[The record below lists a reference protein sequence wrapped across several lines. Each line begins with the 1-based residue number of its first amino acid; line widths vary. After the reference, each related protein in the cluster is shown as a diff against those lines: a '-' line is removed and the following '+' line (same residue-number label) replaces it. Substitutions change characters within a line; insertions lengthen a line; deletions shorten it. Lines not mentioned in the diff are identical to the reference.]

1 MTEESYEQLDEL
13 FKEIR
18 LGLAKVRQSDP
29 KTVDDLKSLLT
40 QLEFWVESLV
50 TDSLKLKSLEGL
62 LQKTTELAKRLR
74 EGLDR
79 GDGDPGHSTVTGT
92 SQSPGEDL
100 RQATSKQ

>member
-50 TDSLKLKSLEGL
+50 QDSLKLKSLEGL
-62 LQKTTELAKRLR
+62 LHKTTELAKRLR

-79 GDGDPGHSTVTGT
+79 GDGDPGGRTVTDT
-92 SQSPGEDL
+92 SQSPEEDL